1 MKQFLRTHYCGAL
14 RSANIGEEAHV
25 MGWCQSRRDHG
36 GVIFVD
42 LRDYSGITQVVFKRE
57 IDEASHTLA
66 ESIRSEYVLACRGK
80 VSPREEGNV
89 NPKLPTGEIEVL
101 VAELKILNRSKT
113 APFVVDERARVDDER
128 LRLTYRYLDLRR
140 TSMQRNLMLRSQ
152 ALHVVRNY
160 FNAHH
165 FFEIETP
172 ILTKSTPEGARDYLV
187 PSRVNPG
194 QFYAL
199 PQSPQLFKQL
209 LMCSGYDRYIQIA
222 RCFRDEDLRGNRQ
235 PEFTQIDL
243 EMSFTQPGEIFQLIE
258 GMFKRLFQE
267 TIGILVDLPFPRMSY
282 QQAMEEYG
290 SDAPDIRFDL
300 KLVDLSEVAG
310 ECNLKVF
317 SEVVDRGGVVKAICV
332 PGGAD
337 FSRKDLDDLT
347 GFVVRYGAKGMAWV
361 KLNEGG
367 WQSPIAKFFS
377 ETHKR
382 SIEEKMEGRVGDLIL
397 FCADNRKIVADS
409 LGNLRKEIARRRQ
422 LIPEDDFRFVWVTD
436 FPLLEYD
443 EEAKRYNAVHHPF
456 TMPNLEDLEK
466 HYDSDPSQIRSIA
479 YDVVLNGVELGGG
492 SIRNH
497 REDIQRKVFRL
508 LELEDNEARMKFG
521 FLLDALSYGAPPHG
535 GIALGFDRM
544 MMFLVNT
551 DSIRDVI
558 AFPKTQKSTCLL
570 TGAPSAVETSQLDEL
585 HIRVKG
591 TGQLPS
597 PSSPRPS
604 SAIGEERW
612 DPAGE
617 DPQKSETRVP

>member
-1 MKQFLRTHYCGAL
+1 MKQLLRTHYCGTL
-14 RSANIGEEAHV
+14 RSANIGEEVFV

-57 IDEASHTLA
+57 IDEASHQLA
-66 ESIRSEYVLACRGK
+66 ETIRSEYVLACRGK

-101 VAELKILNRSKT
+101 VAELQILNRSKT

-140 TSMQRNLMLRSQ
+140 TNMQHNLMLRSK

-160 FNAHH
+160 FNDHH

-194 QFYAL
+194 QFFAL

-243 EMSFTQPGEIFQLIE
+243 EMSFTQPEEIYQLTE
-258 GMFKRLFQE
+258 EMLKRLFQE
-267 TIGILVDLPFPRMSY
+267 IIGVVVDCPFPRITY

-300 KLVDLSEVAG
+300 KLVDLSDIAG
-310 ECNLKVF
+310 HCGLKVF
-317 SEVVDRGGVVKAICV
+317 TQVVAKGGVVKSICV

-337 FSRKDLDDLT
+337 FSRKELDDLT
-347 GFVVRYGAKGMAWV
+347 EFVCRFGAKGMAWV
-361 KLNEGG
+361 KLNEDG

-377 ETHKR
+377 ESHKHA
-382 SIEEKMEGRVGDLIL
+382 IEKRMAVQVGDLML
-397 FCADNRKIVADS
+397 FCADTKKTVADS

-422 LIPEDDFRFVWVTD
+422 LIQEDDFRFVWVTD

-466 HYDSDPSQIRSIA
+466 YYHSDPSQIHSIA

-497 REDIQRKVFRL
+497 REDIQTKVFHL
-508 LELEDNEARMKFG
+508 LDLAENEARAKFG
-521 FLLDALSYGAPPHG
+521 FLLDALAYGAPPHG
-535 GIALGFDRM
+535 GIALGFDRII
-544 MMFLVNT
+544 MFLVNT

-570 TGAPSAVETSQLDEL
+570 TGAPSAVEPSQLDEL

-591 TGQLPS
+591 ATQ
-597 PSSPRPS
+597 
-604 SAIGEERW
+604 I
-612 DPAGE
+612 
-617 DPQKSETRVP
+617 